1 MFTSDLAPETQARQ
15 QSSESFVEALLKRSL
30 SSSASGPAA
39 DAAAFRPV
47 AVPRVGIAVA
57 DAALDEALR
66 VALIARPDL
75 IADDAEADVL
85 IADGAVVAG
94 HFANRPAVLRIGSG
108 GGFDSL
114 EPALILSAAALLAA
128 GYRVNA
134 DHQSPPIAPLTA
146 RELQVAA
153 LLVDGASNK
162 AIARALGISV
172 HTVKFHVAAVLAKL
186 GARNRADAVAIALRE
201 GLVTL

>member
-1 MFTSDLAPETQARQ
+1 M
-15 QSSESFVEALLKRSL
+15 VALLNRSTW
-30 SSSASGPAA
+30 SSANVPAA
-39 DAAAFRPV
+39 ERDVFAPV
-47 AVPRVGIAVA
+47 AVRRVAIVVG
-57 DAALDEALR
+57 DPALDEALR

-75 IADDAEADVL
+75 IADEADADVL
-85 IADGAVVAG
+85 IADGAVAADL
-94 HFANRPAVLRIGSG
+94 FANGPAVLRVGAG

-114 EPALILSAAALLAA
+114 EPGLILSAAALLAA
-128 GYRVNA
+128 GYRITA
-134 DHQSPPIAPLTA
+134 EREPPRIAPLTA

-153 LLVDGASNK
+153 LLVEGASNK

-172 HTVKFHVAAVLAKL
+172 HTVKFHVAAVLEKL